1 MVLSKIPGS
10 KEEAESEKIMEAAA
24 FLLVFR
30 HL

>member
-10 KEEAESEKIMEAAA
+10 KEEAESEKVLEAAL
-24 FLLVFR
+24 LLVFR